1 MTKCLGENNFWDWQ
15 NQILALIHFWTRLV
29 FWNSRTIHP
38 IFMKT
43 FFYMGYYIN
52 FTRFTGI
59 SDPIVHLFYRG
70 CILLFVRV
78 SRIRQIWMLQT
89 QILITSLNT
98 LIHRQWNFCYV
109 PKLFQ
114 FLGGETN
121 SFWMIRKFHESIKKK
136 FHRLW
141 IGTVWSVPKL
151 FQFLSGETN
160 IFWMI

>member
-15 NQILALIHFWTRLV
+15 NLILALIHFWTRLV

-43 FFYMGYYIN
+43 FFYIGYYIN

-70 CILLFVRV
+70 RILLFVRV

-89 QILITSLNT
+89 QILVTSLNT
-98 LIHRQWNFCYV
+98 LRTWFRRFVAMLQICAAAGD
-109 PKLFQ
+109 KLRAYKP
-114 FLGGETN
+114 E
-121 SFWMIRKFHESIKKK
+121 SFEDALNGSHLLCTW
-136 FHRLW
+136 W
-141 IGTVWSVPKL
+141 
-151 FQFLSGETN
+151 
-160 IFWMI
+160 FWGR

>member
-15 NQILALIHFWTRLV
+15 NQILALIHFWTRLI
-29 FWNSRTIHP
+29 FWNSRTTHP

-70 CILLFVRV
+70 RILLFVRV

-98 LIHRQWNFCYV
+98 LYSIH
-109 PKLFQ
+109 
-114 FLGGETN
+114 
-121 SFWMIRKFHESIKKK
+121 SI
-136 FHRLW
+136 FPIYPYTHPLLYRTYNIILNPPTRLW
-141 IGTVWSVPKL
+141 TDSELKPRKL
-151 FQFLSGETN
+151 RKKHQKRL
-160 IFWMI
+160 